1 MSQSLSLVEY
11 KADKDGNLYEDD
23 CQVIES
29 AFITPEVISS
39 IEEQRLLE
47 DKKLLEEPGA
57 TESSVMKCIEESS
70 LDKVLMI
77 LEIEFIK
84 FLTSEA
90 ADNAKNILIR
100 DEIYSLLGDFRTIGN
115 LYNLIKL
122 KKEKFDHHP
131 NVVLKLG

>member
-11 KADKDGNLYEDD
+11 KADKDGNLYEDNY
-23 CQVIES
+23 QVIES

-47 DKKLLEEPGA
+47 EKMLLEEPGA
-57 TESSVMKCIEESS
+57 AESSVMKCIEDSS
-70 LDKVLMI
+70 LDKVLSI
-77 LEIEFIK
+77 LEIEFVK

-90 ADNAKNILIR
+90 ASNTKDIIIR
-100 DEIYSLLGDFRTIGN
+100 DEISSLISNFRTVGN
-115 LYNLIKL
+115 LYHLIQI
-122 KKEKFDHHP
+122 KKEKFGNHP